1 MWIPALSGRRVLLAE
16 AGKLLP
22 GDYAERK
29 AVERTLLTSTDE
41 AESRAAAARYGITH
55 LAIDDDLVH
64 EYGGDSFASLAAAP
78 WDRTVFANTAA
89 RIVEL
94 RW

>member
-1 MWIPALSGRRVLLAE
+1 MWIPALTGRRVLLAE

-22 GDYAERK
+22 GDHAERK
-29 AVERTLLTSTDE
+29 AVERTLLLSSDATE
-41 AESRAAAARYGITH
+41 ARAAAARYGVTH
-55 LAIDDDLVH
+55 LAIDEDLMH
-64 EYGGDSFASLAAAP
+64 EYGAESFASLAVQP
-78 WDRTVFANTAA
+78 WHRTVFANTAA

>member
-1 MWIPALSGRRVLLAE
+1 MWIPALTGRRVLLAE

-29 AVERTLLTSTDE
+29 AVERALLLSSDA
-41 AESRAAAARYGITH
+41 AEVRAAAERYGVTH
-55 LAIDDDLVH
+55 LAIDEELMH
-64 EYGGDSFASLAAAP
+64 EYGAPSYAGLATQP
-78 WDRTVFANTAA
+78 WDRTVFATTAA

>member
-1 MWIPALSGRRVLLAE
+1 MWIPALTGRRVLLAE

-22 GDYAERK
+22 GDHAQRK
-29 AVERTLLTSTDE
+29 AAERTLFTSSDAGE
-41 AESRAAAARYGITH
+41 ARAAAERYGVTH
-55 LAIDDDLVH
+55 LAIDEELMH
-64 EYGGDSFASLAAAP
+64 EYGAASFAGLAAQP
-78 WDRTVFANTAA
+78 WDRTVMANTAA